1 MIAKIETLVGDQRGR
16 SFDSVHNCQSNDF
29 LLFILANYSPQ
40 PYIFRASA
48 MMIFKRIVELLS
60 LDLYEVEF
68 SDDNGQTYTMLPLH
82 SSQFI
87 QIHYQVADS

>member
-1 MIAKIETLVGDQRGR
+1 
-16 SFDSVHNCQSNDF
+16 
-29 LLFILANYSPQ
+29 
-40 PYIFRASA
+40 